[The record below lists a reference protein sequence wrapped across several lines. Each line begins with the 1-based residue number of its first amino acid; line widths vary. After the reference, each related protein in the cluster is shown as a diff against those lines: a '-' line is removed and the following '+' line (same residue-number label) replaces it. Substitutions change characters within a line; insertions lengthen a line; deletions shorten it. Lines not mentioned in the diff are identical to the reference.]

1 MKPFFALLLREMLIL
16 RRRALKQLLA
26 HTVPPLLF
34 LITFGWG
41 LRDRLSVDGSPYILF
56 MIPGLIAM
64 SSMRQSFSLSSDINI
79 SRFYWKT
86 FDEIRSTPVSD
97 LTYTAGEVSAG
108 VIKGWLAAAVILI
121 LALLFGVTVRV
132 TGLFALSVTLNALI
146 FSSIAVITSML
157 VRGHADQG
165 LLTNFV
171 ITPMAFLCGTFFPL
185 ESYPAWVRYAV
196 YALPLT
202 HGARAIRASALG
214 RPYPFSS
221 LIYLAGAGAVC
232 FLLAA
237 WVIRKSKD

>member
-1 MKPFFALLLREMLIL
+1 MV
-16 RRRALKQLLA
+16 KQLLA
-26 HTVPPLLF
+26 YTVPPLLF
-34 LITFGWG
+34 LVTFGWG

-108 VIKGWLAAAVILI
+108 VIKGWLAAAVILM

-132 TGLFALSVTLNALI
+132 SGLFTLSVTLNALI
-146 FSSIAVITSML
+146 FSSIAVVTSML

-185 ESYPAWVRYAV
+185 DSYPPWVRYLV

-202 HGARAIRASALG
+202 HGARTIRASALG
-214 RPYPFSS
+214 RPYPFPS

-232 FLLAA
+232 FTLAVT
-237 WVIRKSKD
+237 VIRKSKD